1 MIIDTHV
8 HLYDP
13 FRPEGAPWPDPDDPI
28 YVTTRP
34 DRCKEQAVSA
44 GVHGVIVVEC
54 SEWVEDNQWVL
65 DLADDEPFLLGLVGN
80 LDVHD
85 DRFEALLERFSRHP
99 VYRGIRARLWQ
110 PDDLD
115 GVRRLA
121 DLDLSLDASLSD
133 LTLKIAGEIPDLR
146 IIINHCA
153 GIEMD
158 GDEPDPDA
166 VALVQRAAKHPNVF
180 CKLSGMMDL
189 RCTIRPAPIDVEHY
203 ARYLDI
209 LWDGFGEDRMIFGS
223 DWPVSDRSERT
234 YAEVL
239 QLARDYVATKPNS
252 AWDKVFCE
260 NSRRAYKWEE
270 RQDVKPGR

>member
-8 HLYDP
+8 HIYDP
-13 FRPEGAPWPDPDDPI
+13 FRPEGAPWPEPDDLI

-34 DRCKEQAVSA
+34 DRCKEQAVPA
-44 GVHGVIVVEC
+44 GVDGVIVVEC
-54 SEWVEDNQWVL
+54 SGWVEDNQWVL

-85 DRFEALLERFSRHP
+85 DSFETHLERFSKHP
-99 VYRGIRARLWQ
+99 VYRGIRARLWR
-110 PDDLD
+110 PDDFD
-115 GVRRLA
+115 GLRRLA
-121 DLDLSLDASLSD
+121 DLDLSLDLSLSD
-133 LTLKIAGEIPDLR
+133 LSLKVAAEIPHLR

-153 GIEMD
+153 GIGMD
-158 GDEPDPDA
+158 GDDPDPDA
-166 VALVQRAAKHPNVF
+166 VSLVQRAAQYPNVF

-189 RCTIRPAPIDVEHY
+189 RCTIRPAPTEVEHY

-209 LWDGFGEDRMIFGS
+209 LWDAFGEDRMVFGS

-234 YAEVL
+234 YADVL
-239 QLARDYVATKPNS
+239 RLAKDYVATKPDS

-260 NSRRAYKWEE
+260 NSRRAYKWKE
-270 RQDVKPGR
+270 RS